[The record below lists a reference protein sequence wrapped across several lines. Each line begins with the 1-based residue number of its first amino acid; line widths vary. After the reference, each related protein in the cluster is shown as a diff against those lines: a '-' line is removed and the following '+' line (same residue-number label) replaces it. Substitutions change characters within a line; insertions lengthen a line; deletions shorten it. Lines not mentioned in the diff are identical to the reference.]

1 MSLNF
6 IDISSNQAG
15 LPLPVLFEKNH
26 DLHGV
31 IVKAGSGTKYI
42 NPYFK
47 GWVEWLRAN
56 GKPMGAYHYCRELT
70 AKPSTPEAEAAH
82 FFSIV
87 KPYIGSMVFAAD
99 YELNNSDALAMGTGW
114 LKAFLDAFY
123 QMSGVRPLVYCSQS
137 ITQEHDFSAIAAA
150 GYPLWL
156 AQYADMNPVS
166 GFLDEPWQR
175 GSVAPFPRFIMQQY
189 TSRGHL
195 SGWSGNL
202 DFDKFF
208 GSYAEWLELARGES
222 QPVGPVKPV
231 DPVVVAEVLAGRYGI
246 GDERVRKLAEDGY
259 DPAAVQAKINELYG
273 VAGKIKP
280 LVSGNLDYLNSIIKI
295 VRSV

>member
-1 MSLNF
+1 MPLNV
-6 IDISSNQAG
+6 IDIASWQHG
-15 LPLPVLFEKNH
+15 LSLPVMFEENP

-31 IVKAGSGTKYI
+31 MVKVSQGTGYV
-42 NPYFK
+42 NPDAAA
-47 GWVEWLRAN
+47 WLAWLISQ
-56 GKPMGAYHYCRELT
+56 GKPFGTYHYLDT
-70 AKPSTPEAEAAH
+70 AGAEAEARH
-82 FFSIV
+82 YVRS
-87 KPYIGSMVFAAD
+87 AAEYVGKGLLAID
-99 YELNNSDALAMGTGW
+99 YEGETLAMGTVY
-114 LKAFLDAFY
+114 LKACLDEVLRLT
-123 QMSGVRPLVYCSQS
+123 GIRPMVYCSQS
-137 ITQEHDFSAIAAA
+137 VVAAQDFGAIAAA

-231 DPVVVAEVLAGRYGI
+231 DPVVISEVLAGRYGI
-246 GDERVRKLAEDGY
+246 GDERIRKLAEDGY
-259 DPAAVQAKINELYG
+259 DPAEVQAKINELYG
-273 VAGKIKP
+273 VAARVRP
-280 LVSGNLDYLNSIIKI
+280 LVAANMEYINSIIKI
-295 VRSV
+295 VRSD